1 MWTIFHAIIPIKQV
15 SIVSIP
21 VARQPSHS
29 QFFQK
34 MSRKISSQQRQ
45 LLIDQA
51 VALNE
56 EFDKIS
62 NRKEIDQLEESISEV
77 NYANTR
83 LLVCRTIALC
93 ICMLTHSY
101 LLISVFPYSGF
112 LAIHLL
118 HLQGESEDSAAPYA
132 GLISA
137 SFMAGRAVFAFFWGR
152 IADRYGRLFVL
163 YVSLGLSAVLSVFFG
178 LASHSYVSALGIRF
192 LLGCS
197 NGIVSAVKTIVSEI
211 SDHETEA
218 KVMNIVLGMWGL
230 GFLISPAISG
240 ILSEPVRQYP
250 GRDWENA
257 LGETLMEYPFILP
270 NIVGAAFCLLSLV
283 LVATLPETL
292 PVNQRKN
299 LQDDTRLV
307 LSRMLPTCFRY
318 AIVRPEA
325 TTSFPQENVEAIH
338 SPGEETASIFDMIS
352 NAEIRRCLV
361 VNWAFSFVALT
372 VDESFPLFCLSNRA
386 GFGIPEKEIGKV
398 LSTCGL
404 FFVVFQY
411 WVYNWLHN
419 RFGIY
424 GSIKASLFISSPVM
438 FLMPLSLVL
447 NEGAETGSLNWVT
460 FFFMATALAIFR
472 CCSGAF
478 YTSISVAANRSVTAS
493 NRAALNGL
501 TMLGGSITKGL
512 GPLMSGFLVSFS
524 VSLFGSSAGTSIF
537 AIISTFNTMVF
548 VLSLYYFPMN
558 DSSAIDEMSNIE
570 MVK

>member
-1 MWTIFHAIIPIKQV
+1 MTRIT
-15 SIVSIP
+15 
-21 VARQPSHS
+21 
-29 QFFQK
+29 
-34 MSRKISSQQRQ
+34 SSQRR

-51 VALNE
+51 VSLNE
-56 EFDKIS
+56 EFDNIS

-83 LLVCRTIALC
+83 LLVCRTFALC

-118 HLQGESEDSAAPYA
+118 HLQGESEDSAGPYA

-163 YVSLGLSAVLSVFFG
+163 YVSLGLSAILSVFFG
-178 LASHSYVSALGIRF
+178 LASHSYGTALGIRF

-197 NGIVSAVKTIVSEI
+197 NGIVSAVKTIASEI

-240 ILSEPVRQYP
+240 TLSEPVRQYP
-250 GRDWENA
+250 GRDWENT

-270 NIVGAAFCLLSLV
+270 NLVGAAFCLFSLV

-299 LQDDTRLV
+299 LLNDAKLV
-307 LSRMLPTCFRY
+307 LSRISPTYFRY

-325 TTSFPQENVEAIH
+325 ATSFPQENVEAIH
-338 SPGEETASIFDMIS
+338 SREETTSMFDMIS

-404 FFVVFQY
+404 FFALFQY

-438 FLMPLSLVL
+438 FLMPLSLLL
-447 NEGAETGSLNWVT
+447 NTGAGTGSLNWAS

-478 YTSISVAANRSVTAS
+478 YTSVSVAANRSVTAS

-512 GPLMSGFLVSFS
+512 GPAMSGFLVSFS
-524 VSLFGSSAGTSIF
+524 VSLFGSSAGISIF
-537 AIISTFNTMVF
+537 AIISTFNTLVF

-558 DSSAIDEMSNIE
+558 EASAIDEMSNIE